1 MGSFNLLMKEVY
13 NTIDVTFDFFLKSKG
28 YEESGD
34 LYEIERFHRAKIFS
48 EFSIFVFI
56 QDFKT
61 MMSPHRLRN

>member
-13 NTIDVTFDFFLKSKG
+13 NTTDVTFAFFIKSKG

-34 LYEIERFHRAKIFS
+34 LYEIERFRCAKIFS

-56 QDFKT
+56 QDFKISNEST
-61 MMSPHRLRN
+61 QA